1 MRIAI
6 LGGTGVF
13 GRALAGRLRDLGEDV
28 VLGSRDA
35 SRVLEIATVLGVLGT
50 TNAEAVE
57 GADLIILSVPSSAVL
72 ATARDLADAI
82 ADTPVLCVA
91 SDLRFTEQGVEP
103 GRESRSLAEDVAEIL
118 SGPVASGYQSLGA
131 AALLAAEPPD
141 DQDVFVCGAESPA
154 KEIALDIGARLV
166 AGYAIDAGPLANS
179 RGLEAMT
186 SVLLNVNKR
195 YRAHAGLRVTG
206 LP

>member
-28 VLGSRDA
+28 VLGSRDPN
-35 SRVLEIATVLGVLGT
+35 RVLEIATVIGVLGA
-50 TNAEAVE
+50 TNEEAVE
-57 GADLIILSVPSSAVL
+57 GADLVILSVPSSAAL

-82 ADTPVLCVA
+82 GDTPLLSVA

-131 AALLAAEPPD
+131 AALSAPEPPD
-141 DQDVFVCGAESPA
+141 DQDVFVCGAESTA
-154 KEIALDIGARLV
+154 KEIALDLGSRLV

-195 YRAHAGLRVTG
+195 YRTHAGLRVTG

>member
-6 LGGTGVF
+6 LGGTGAF
-13 GRALAGRLRDLGEDV
+13 GRALAGRLRGLGEDV

-35 SRVLEIATVLGVLGT
+35 NRVLEIATVLGVLGA
-50 TNAEAVE
+50 TNEEAVE
-57 GADLIILSVPSSAVL
+57 GADLIILSVPSGAAL
-72 ATARDLADAI
+72 DTARDLADAI
-82 ADTPVLCVA
+82 GDTPLLCVA

-103 GRESRSLAEDVAEIL
+103 GREYRSLAEDVAEIL

-131 AALLAAEPPD
+131 ATLSAHEPPD
-141 DQDVFVCGAESPA
+141 QDAFVCGEDSPA
-154 KEIALDIGARLV
+154 KELSLGLGERLV
-166 AGYAIDAGPLANS
+166 AGRAIDAGPLANS

>member
-35 SRVLEIATVLGVLGT
+35 NRVLEIATVLGVLGA
-50 TNAEAVE
+50 TNEEAVE

-72 ATARDLADAI
+72 AIARDLADAI
-82 ADTPVLCVA
+82 ADSPVLCVA

-118 SGPVASGYQSLGA
+118 RGPVASGYQSLGA
-131 AALLAAEPPD
+131 AALLASEPPD

-154 KEIALDIGARLV
+154 KEIALDLGARLV

>member
-35 SRVLEIATVLGVLGT
+35 NRVLEIATVLGVLGA

-141 DQDVFVCGAESPA
+141 DQDVFVSGAESPA

-166 AGYAIDAGPLANS
+166 AGYSIDAGPLANS

-186 SVLLNVNKR
+186 SVLLNVNRR

>member
-13 GRALAGRLRDLGEDV
+13 GRALAGRLHALGEDV

-35 SRVLEIATVLGVLGT
+35 NRVLEIATVLGVLGA
-50 TNAEAVE
+50 TNQEAVE
-57 GADLIILSVPSSAVL
+57 GADLIILSVPSSAALDTV
-72 ATARDLADAI
+72 RELADAI
-82 ADTPVLCVA
+82 GEAPVLCVA
-91 SDLRFTEQGVEP
+91 SDLRFTEKGVEP
-103 GRESRSLAEDVAEIL
+103 ARESRSLAEDVAEIL
-118 SGPVASGYQSLGA
+118 SGPVVSGYQSLGA
-131 AALLAAEPPD
+131 ATLTGPQAP
-141 DQDVFVCGAESPA
+141 DQDVFVCGDESPA
-154 KEIALDIGARLV
+154 KDIALDIGARLV

-195 YRAHAGLRVTG
+195 YRTHAGLRVTG